1 MTKDSKSFKSL
12 FLNIYAAIFPI
23 IIILFSFLSKNALV
37 KYQQMEGN
45 SYIFVGLGYMLFLI
59 VFVLVLTTFNK
70 DVSFIS
76 VIIGILLSVFF
87 ATPKFLPVS
96 FINTFNTFYSN
107 IFLVFNNM
115 IVAIGMYIAYFISK
129 RRKSI

>member
-1 MTKDSKSFKSL
+1 MTKDSKNFKSL
-12 FLNIYAAIFPI
+12 FLNIYAAIFPV
-23 IIILFSFLSKNALV
+23 IILFFSFLSKNALV

-96 FINTFNTFYSN
+96 VINLFYSN

-115 IVAIGMYIAYFISK
+115 IVAIGMYLAYFVSK

>member
-1 MTKDSKSFKSL
+1 MTKDSKNFKSL
-12 FLNIYAAIFPI
+12 FLNIYAAIFPV
-23 IIILFSFLSKNALV
+23 IILFFSFLSKNALV

-96 FINTFNTFYSN
+96 VINLFYSN

-129 RRKSI
+129 KRKSI